1 MDCKSAEVLLSNIC
15 TPICRNMYLRAE
27 TPMKFYQ
34 SRKKPAMSMLRAET
48 PRLYEKNK
56 ENQSEYRADIS
67 HHHGPDELRA
77 GLFFGDVQPLCVHR
91 SDDRH
96 GQAHQKTDAADK
108 VEQKSHERQRKKYL
122 PALRK
127 ALFFRRLD
135 LFSAA
140 GFIIFRRK
148 FSVGGIRIRR
158 RTVPTAVVSLP
169 LRPDFCLVLVPRRGK
184 NPVPTKFRRELFP
197 AFRPAARSVF
207 ASVLSSE
214 SSEKCAPQRIQNFA
228 LSSAS

>member
-1 MDCKSAEVLLSNIC
+1 
-15 TPICRNMYLRAE
+15 MYLRAE

-140 GFIIFRRK
+140 GFIIFRR
-148 FSVGGIRIRR
+148 IICRIW
-158 RTVPTAVVSLP
+158 
-169 LRPDFCLVLVPRRGK
+169 
-184 NPVPTKFRRELFP
+184 NWRE
-197 AFRPAARSVF
+197 RWY
-207 ASVLSSE
+207 
-214 SSEKCAPQRIQNFA
+214 QNEDMKKWNFFMKA
-228 LSSAS
+228 LQMYCRN

>member
-1 MDCKSAEVLLSNIC
+1 MSNIC
-15 TPICRNMYLRAE
+15 TPICRIMYLRAE

-56 ENQSEYRADIS
+56 ENQSEHRADIS

-108 VEQKSHERQRKKYL
+108 VEQKSHERQRKQYL
-122 PALRK
+122 PSLRK
-127 ALFFRRLD
+127 ALFFRRLG

-148 FSVGGIRIRR
+148 FSVGGIRIGR
-158 RTVPTAVVSLP
+158 RTVPTAAVPLP

-184 NPVPTKFRRELFP
+184 ILSRQIFVGSFFLRSARRPFR
-197 AFRPAARSVF
+197 FRFRLILGVF
-207 ASVLSSE
+207 G
-214 SSEKCAPQRIQNFA
+214 KCAPQRIQNFA

>member
-1 MDCKSAEVLLSNIC
+1 
-15 TPICRNMYLRAE
+15 MYLRAE

-34 SRKKPAMSMLRAET
+34 
-48 PRLYEKNK
+48 KNK

-184 NPVPTKFRRELFP
+184 ILSRQSFVGSFFPRSARRPFRFRFRLILGVFGKMRAAANTEFRVIVGLIAAFSTNLTHALIVLLF
-197 AFRPAARSVF
+197 AKKVNLIRLWNVR
-207 ASVLSSE
+207 VL
-214 SSEKCAPQRIQNFA
+214 
-228 LSSAS
+228 